1 MNSMSDGTFYCN
13 DEINNMMQLAISLLD
28 SIDYSKRGEGIRIG
42 GIIFFKE
49 EESRSYS
56 SNLPPRIR
64 YRFKD
69 DEDNFFNYDS
79 LASNEG
85 FMKALEDKK
94 KAVEKLREARFSEI
108 DREALRVHREQTRL
122 INKALRV
129 RG

>member
-94 KAVEKLREARFSEI
+94 KQLKNYGRLDFR
-108 DREALRVHREQTRL
+108 RL
-122 INKALRV
+122 IGKL
-129 RG
+129 